1 MTDTPTRIWLY
12 AAIAGILSLILFFL
26 MAGIMPQGAATMP
39 GTYGGP
45 VLALEYA
52 RTLPDVRAI
61 LGTTDDPAL
70 IARISMLQ
78 LGAWQDMLFAPAY
91 GAFLAFCAIALLRVT
106 DWRVLYA
113 VPVLAAIAALSDLLE
128 NWMLLD
134 VLDAYRT
141 GGMSPW
147 LAKLGW
153 PVNMKFLCLG
163 ISGGILGIGLAA
175 VDGIWKPLGYGVA
188 IASFPLSL
196 IALIIPQWTAGIM
209 AAGIAIGWI
218 ILFAAACRGSYIW
231 ARNR

>member
-1 MTDTPTRIWLY
+1 MTDSPTRIWMY
-12 AAIAGILSLILFFL
+12 AVIAGIISIFLFLL
-26 MAGIMPQGAATMP
+26 MAGIMPKGAPTMSAS
-39 GTYGGP
+39 YGSP

-78 LGAWQDMLFAPAY
+78 LGTWQDMVFAPAY
-91 GAFLAFCAIALLRVT
+91 GAFLGFCGIALLRVT
-106 DWRVLYA
+106 DWRALYA
-113 VPVLAAIAALSDLLE
+113 VPILGAIAVLSDLLE

-141 GGMSPW
+141 GGMSVW

-163 ISGGILGIGLAA
+163 ISGAILGIGLAA
-175 VDGIWKPLGYGVA
+175 VDGIWKPLGYAVA
-188 IASFPLSL
+188 IASFPLTL
-196 IALIIPQWTAGIM
+196 ITLIVPQWTAGAM
-209 AAGIAIGWI
+209 AAGIGIGWI
-218 ILFAAACRGSYIW
+218 IIFIAACRGTYVW
-231 ARNR
+231 VRNR